1 MNSKFNI
8 EKNIYFMAIFI
19 ALIGLFLIVIRSD
32 RFLEFRYFADSV
44 NAQVLSQSTEK
55 LNELYE
61 RPSFLMLVN
70 EDDQSLATSIK
81 GMLERLDKEVI
92 EQPIEEPLSLTA
104 NYSGIII
111 ATENLDAL
119 SDKELLIEY
128 ATSGGSI
135 FFATRPS
142 PGPSLS
148 SLYQQLGIVE
158 IGNFIENNGIE
169 LSNSFFDSSF
179 SQSFL
184 SQQIRNSSLAVRLDV
199 KTRLYATASDGTPLL
214 WTVPLGSG
222 KIIVFN
228 GSMFSDS
235 AQGALFIK
243 GVQLMLPTFIYP
255 VMNAKVTALEGFPFP
270 IASGRHEDGVTNEE
284 YYRQNFWPNMERLEA
299 KYDLNYT
306 ASYVATFEDDVI
318 NFNSNDLS
326 SSQENTGFYARELV
340 RMGGELA
347 IQGYNHFPIN
357 RLDEAEILI
366 QMQNAAQRINHAL
379 PNYQVQSYI
388 PVKQNTPLD
397 PVATMQQV
405 FPELHAV
412 LTNVDHPTMQD
423 DGVAVLPKTMSG
435 FTSTEFTDWL
445 VFNQLA
451 ISGYFS
457 QSILPQ
463 TFLTN
468 TSLEADIQDFG
479 AFQKQLKQDVPW
491 LRGMTLSSAAET
503 VKHYTSSHI
512 YEEPTENGI
521 TFHLDSLSQPSYF
534 YFSTER
540 SITDTK
546 NCEIQKIGDD
556 LYLVEVND
564 LTFEIGL
571 DG

>member
-32 RFLEFRYFADSV
+32 RFLEFRYFTDSA

-55 LNELYE
+55 LHELYE
-61 RPSFLMLVN
+61 RPSFLMLVH

-92 EQPIEEPLSLTA
+92 EQSIEEPLSLTA
-104 NYSGIII
+104 TYNGIII

-119 SDKELLIEY
+119 PDKELLIEY

-169 LSNSFFDSSF
+169 LSHSFFDSSF

-318 NFNSNDLS
+318 DFNSNDLS
-326 SSQENTGFYARELV
+326 SSQENTDFYGRELI

-357 RLDEAEILI
+357 RLAEADILN
-366 QMQNAAQRINHAL
+366 QMQNATQRINHAL

-388 PVKQNTPLD
+388 PVKQSTPLD
-397 PVATMQQV
+397 PVPTMQLV
-405 FPELHAV
+405 LPELHAV
-412 LTNVDHPTMQD
+412 LVNVDHPTMQD

-445 VFNQLA
+445 VFNQVA

-457 QSILPQ
+457 QSIMPQ
-463 TFLTN
+463 SFLTN

-479 AFQKQLKQDVPW
+479 AFQKLLKKDVPW

-512 YEEPTENGI
+512 YEESTENGI

>member
-1 MNSKFNI
+1 
-8 EKNIYFMAIFI
+8 MAIFI
-19 ALIGLFLIVIRSD
+19 TLIGLFLIVIRSD
-32 RFLEFRYFADSV
+32 RFLEFRYFADSA

-55 LNELYE
+55 LNDLYE
-61 RPSFLMLVN
+61 RPSFLMLVH
-70 EDDQSLATSIK
+70 EDDQSLAASIK

-92 EQPIEEPLSLTA
+92 EQPIGEPLSLTD
-104 NYSGIII
+104 NYNGIII
-111 ATENLDAL
+111 ATENIDAL
-119 SDKELLIEY
+119 PDKELLIEY

-142 PGPSLS
+142 PGPLLS

-158 IGNFIENNGIE
+158 IGNFIENSGIE
-169 LSNSFFDSSF
+169 LSNAFFDSSF

-184 SQQIRNSSLAVRLDV
+184 SQQILNSSLAVRLDV
-199 KTRLYATASDGTPLL
+199 KTQLYATASDGTPLL

-222 KIIVFN
+222 KITVFN

-270 IASGRHEDGVTNEE
+270 IASGHHEDGGTNEE
-284 YYRQNFWPNMERLEA
+284 YYRQKFWPNIERLEA

-318 NFNSNDLS
+318 DFNSYDLS
-326 SSQENTGFYARELV
+326 SSQENTDFFGRELV

-357 RLDEAEILI
+357 RLDEAEII
-366 QMQNAAQRINHAL
+366 SQMQNAEQRINHAL
-379 PNYQVQSYI
+379 PNYQVKSYI
-388 PVKQNTPLD
+388 PVKQNTTLD
-397 PVATMQQV
+397 PVSTMQEV

-412 LTNVDHPTMQD
+412 LANVDYPTKRD
-423 DGVAVLPKTMSG
+423 DGVVVLPKTMSG

-457 QSILPQ
+457 QSIMPQ
-463 TFLTN
+463 SFLTKN
-468 TSLEADIQDFG
+468 SLEADIQEFG
-479 AFQKQLKQDVPW
+479 AFQKQLKKDVPW

-503 VKHYTSSHI
+503 VEHYTSSHI